1 MLWHRRREPLPEPGA
16 VLDFNGRFATILSVH
31 PYSEPL
37 RMQDLILDAACT
49 FWHVTEPQP
58 ELRTTI
64 ARTLSISPLV
74 SQVLINRGIDSPDT
88 ARSFLEARLSD
99 LYSPFLMKDMAR
111 AVERIIV
118 ALGRQEHICIYGD
131 YDVDGV
137 TSTAVLALFLK
148 RAGGNVSFYIPR
160 RQHEG
165 YGLNS
170 EALDEIRSQRDAR
183 LLITV
188 DCGIS
193 DLDEVAYANS
203 RGMDV
208 IVTDHHEMPEVQAA
222 AYATINPKQPDCP
235 FPFKGLAGVGVAF
248 NLVMALR
255 KTLRERGA
263 WANVDEPNLREYL
276 DLVALGT
283 IADIVPMVDE
293 NRIFVRNGLDELSR
307 SERPGINALK
317 RVCGLENEEVTVT
330 TVAYRLAPRLNA
342 AGRIADAALAVQ
354 LLLCEN
360 LDEAVPLASQIDQEN
375 TRRRQVEG
383 RTLTDARKQLDLYR
397 DDAALVLASNDWH
410 PGVMG
415 LCASR
420 LAEEFLRPVVMI
432 ACDERTGT
440 GRGSVRGVEGF
451 NIYDAVKN
459 CAPLL
464 EAYGGHKGAA
474 GLSVAIDNIAGFRT
488 RFNAFCGG
496 TGHAGRAA
504 PEVIMID
511 AEIGLQ
517 ELSYGM
523 VQDIEALAPFGP
535 QNPEPVFCSPHLKYY
550 SHMMVG
556 NGHLKLKIKDAGR
569 FYDAIGFNM
578 ASRYALGEASIRLAF
593 VPQINLYNGQK
604 NIQLKLRDIKCN

>member
-1 MLWHRRREPLPEPGA
+1 MPDSCAE
-16 VLDFNGRFATILSVH
+16 LDFNGCFATILNVH
-31 PYSEPL
+31 PHI
-37 RMQDLILDAACT
+37 DLLFTQEFILDAVCT
-49 FWHVTEPQP
+49 SWHITEPQID
-58 ELRTTI
+58 LRTTL
-64 ARTLSISPLV
+64 ARTLNISPLV
-74 SQVLINRGIDSPDT
+74 SQVLINRGFDSPDK
-88 ARSFLEARLSD
+88 ARSFLSARLND
-99 LYSPFLMKDMAR
+99 LHSPFLMKDMHR

-137 TSTAVLALFLK
+137 TATAVLALFLK
-148 RAGGNVSFYIPR
+148 RAGGNVSFYIPE

-165 YGLNS
+165 YGLNV
-170 EALDEIRSQRDAR
+170 EALDRIRSQRDAR

-193 DLDEVAYANS
+193 DLDEVMYANS

-208 IVTDHHEMPEVQAA
+208 IVTDHHEMPEAQAP
-222 AYATINPKQPDCP
+222 AYATLNPKQPDCS

-307 SERPGINALK
+307 SERPGIKALK
-317 RVCGLENEEVTVT
+317 SVCGLENEEVTVT

-342 AGRIADAALAVQ
+342 AGRIADAALAVE

-360 LDEAVPLASQIDQEN
+360 LDEAVPLASQIDQQN

-383 RTLTDARKQLDLYR
+383 RTLTDARKQLDPYR

-432 ACDERTGT
+432 ACDERKGT

-451 NIYDAVKN
+451 NIYAAVKK
-459 CAPLL
+459 CASLL
-464 EAYGGHKGAA
+464 KTYGGHKGAA
-474 GLSVAIDNIAGFRT
+474 GLSVTVSNIEDFRA
-488 RFNAFCGG
+488 RFNESCSC
-496 TGHAGRAA
+496 AGQAA
-504 PEVIMID
+504 GIDSQVIMID
-511 AEIGLQ
+511 AEIALQ
-517 ELSYGM
+517 ELTYGV
-523 VQDIEALAPFGP
+523 VQDIEALAPFGS
-535 QNPEPVFCSPHLKYY
+535 QNPEPVFCSPDLKYY

-556 NGHLKLKIKDAGR
+556 NGHLKLKIKESGR

-578 ASRYALGEASIRLAF
+578 ASRFDPGDNSIKLAF
-593 VPQINLYNGQK
+593 VPQINTFNGQK
-604 NIQLKLRDIKCN
+604 SIQLKLRDIKCN